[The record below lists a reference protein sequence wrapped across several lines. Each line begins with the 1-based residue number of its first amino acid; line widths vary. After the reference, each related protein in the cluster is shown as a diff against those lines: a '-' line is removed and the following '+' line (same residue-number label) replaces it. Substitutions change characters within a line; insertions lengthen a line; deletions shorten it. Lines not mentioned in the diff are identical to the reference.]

1 MNANEILLRL
11 KSVFTDTALPAV
23 RSFVAAVGK
32 QMKNAGTAIAGVS
45 AMFGEIP
52 GKIGKIVGGLGRLST
67 AFLTLGPIGASV
79 AVISTAFE
87 WLQGKAQ
94 KAADAIMDAAKS
106 MADAI
111 SARCEKIRA
120 SIRDALQASLEES
133 TVKAQRA
140 IRAFNTLADAYMK
153 VAKAKDATAK
163 AGDDAEIAALRQQRA
178 EAVEAKGDSPDA
190 AIVGAQFDV
199 KIAERAAKATADAH
213 DRAVKA
219 ADKDAKDANDR
230 LVLMRDAEAK
240 AEKALAEAQQREAH
254 AREDITPN
262 DGGEWERQ
270 MRQAR
275 EKAEAAVFAAQQA
288 RISAEADATAADEK
302 LKQAQLAQSAALSN
316 STAALASA
324 RTSLKNLVAA
334 RKKATQ
340 AELEEAERKALAEAE
355 KARAQQARDWAAARE
370 KELKDDHKK
379 LVKNLD
385 DAIAAARQAAQAW
398 EQTAQQTRDFTRNN
412 GGGFAAWNAQQRD
425 EARARERGNRKE
437 ANALANAEK
446 EIGRLEN
453 EERRWGR
460 NMNPAQRERLNNL
473 RNFRDQL
480 IGRNDAAKEAER
492 LQKRKDEAVI
502 NTEKRLNE
510 IRDWLKV
517 NGGL

>member
-23 RSFVAAVGK
+23 RSFVGAVGR

-385 DAIAAARQAAQAW
+385 DAIASFFMSLARGQGLTTMGANVRAKAAPVRVIRPLIYAEERQVRKAAQRHAIPTVSNPCPASGDTKRQ
-398 EQTAQQTRDFTRNN
+398 ET
-412 GGGFAAWNAQQRD
+412 
-425 EARARERGNRKE
+425 KE
-437 ANALANAEK
+437 ALEEFLRRTGRPRSHMIRALCRS
-446 EIGRLEN
+446 EIVL
-453 EERRWGR
+453 
-460 NMNPAQRERLNNL
+460 
-473 RNFRDQL
+473 
-480 IGRNDAAKEAER
+480 
-492 LQKRKDEAVI
+492 
-502 NTEKRLNE
+502 
-510 IRDWLKV
+510 
-517 NGGL
+517 